1 MTESKTYQLTCPHC
15 SQTIPVEIGV
25 SKEAYKEESRPSAT
39 ITRTVEDVV
48 KALPQDVL
56 PNLNVALNKHDSKT
70 IHITP
75 KKYLGKE
82 NFYKVS
88 KAVKAMH
95 GEWVSQG
102 KHSYWWVP
110 AVETVEV

>member
-1 MTESKTYQLTCPHC
+1 MSEEKPYMLSCPFC
-15 SQTIPVEIGV
+15 NQTFPVEIGI
-25 SKEAYKEESRPSAT
+25 SKEAYKDKPTAT
-39 ITRTVEDVV
+39 IKVTVEDV
-48 KALPQDVL
+48 KTMLPQDVL
-56 PNLNVALNKHDSKT
+56 PDLNVAVNKQDAKT
-70 IHITP
+70 IHIVP

-88 KAVKAMH
+88 KAVNNMH

-110 AVETVEV
+110 ATQKVEV